1 MNRAECLDLFSR
13 LPLDG
18 YIALDETGVI
28 LDVCLNGD
36 RPFVADDWRGR
47 YVGDVLEL
55 RFLSNAPSPDWRE
68 VIANGPPPGTRL
80 TINQK
85 KIMLKPEPIRINHPD
100 DSLTLFIVLDRCD
113 ERYHALLHRLKGYLH
128 LMGGYFHLR
137 ENDST
142 DDIASSAF
150 CEARALVSAV
160 SALNESY
167 RHANGATLF
176 IPPSAVVRPMIE
188 CFSGKLTIQ
197 HFFSEQPA
205 PVRFVE
211 KAALWLHQI
220 LALLL
225 SHSAQTLSLEWQN
238 DENGCRVALS
248 GEKVDWVGVVDDAT
262 HLGELARAYLADLSG
277 QYTVVESGIAAVFPF
292 PPPYLARI

>member
-1 MNRAECLDLFSR
+1 MNRDECLDFFSR

-18 YIALDETGVI
+18 YIAFDEAGIVLDIRLYGDSSP
-28 LDVCLNGD
+28 DV
-36 RPFVADDWRGR
+36 DDWRGR
-47 YVGDVLEL
+47 YVGDVPEL
-55 RFLSNAPSPDWRE
+55 RFLSHAPSWDWRE
-68 VIANGPPPGTRL
+68 VIVNGPPPGAHL

-85 KIMLKPEPIRINHPD
+85 KITLKPEPIRINHPD
-100 DSLTLFIVLDRCD
+100 DSLTLFIILDRCD
-113 ERYHALLHRLKGYLH
+113 ERYHTLLHRLKGYLH

-137 ENDST
+137 ENDAT
-142 DDIASSAF
+142 DGTNSSAF

-205 PVRFVE
+205 PIRFVE
-211 KAALWLHQI
+211 KATLWLHQV

-225 SHSAQTLSLEWQN
+225 SRPVQTLSMEWQN

-248 GEKVDWVGVVDDAT
+248 SETVNWTGVVDDDT
-262 HLGELARAYLADLSG
+262 YLGELARAYLADLSG
-277 QYTVVESGIAAVFPF
+277 QCTVFESGIAALFPS